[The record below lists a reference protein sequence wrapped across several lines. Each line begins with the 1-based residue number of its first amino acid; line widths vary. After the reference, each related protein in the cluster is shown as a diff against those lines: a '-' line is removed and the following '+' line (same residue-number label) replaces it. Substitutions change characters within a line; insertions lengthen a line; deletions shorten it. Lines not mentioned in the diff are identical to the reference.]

1 MAYAAAISRSN
12 PSCFLFLIDQSGSMD
27 EVMNPTNVRP
37 AGAPH
42 QADGKT
48 YTHVADGPTKAQS
61 VADAINR
68 LLQTLTIKCAKSE
81 GIRDYFDVGVV
92 GYGGEETESHIAPA
106 MAGVLAGRDLAPIS
120 EIANNPARI
129 DERVKKV
136 ADGAGGLVEQKIK
149 LPIWFDAVAKGGTPM
164 CAALRR
170 ARSILEP
177 WVLEHPDSFPP
188 IIINIT
194 DGESTDG
201 DPSTEAFSLR
211 SLSTR
216 DGNALFFNVHI
227 SSRAGSPIELP
238 SDASALPDDYAKT
251 LFHASSVLAP
261 AMISQARLEGMPVTD
276 QSRGF
281 VYNAAIENVI
291 QFLVIGTRPS
301 NLR

>member
-1 MAYAAAISRSN
+1 
-12 PSCFLFLIDQSGSMD
+12 
-27 EVMNPTNVRP
+27 
-37 AGAPH
+37 
-42 QADGKT
+42 
-48 YTHVADGPTKAQS
+48 
-61 VADAINR
+61 
-68 LLQTLTIKCAKSE
+68 
-81 GIRDYFDVGVV
+81 
-92 GYGGEETESHIAPA
+92 
-106 MAGVLAGRDLAPIS
+106 
-120 EIANNPARI
+120 
-129 DERVKKV
+129 
-136 ADGAGGLVEQKIK
+136 
-149 LPIWFDAVAKGGTPM
+149 M

>member
-12 PSCFLFLIDQSGSMD
+12 PSCFLFLIDQSGSMN

-106 MAGVLAGRDLAPIS
+106 MAGLLAGRDLVPIS

-129 DERVKKV
+129 DERVKK
-136 ADGAGGLVEQKIK
+136 ASDGAGGLVEQKFK

-164 CAALRR
+164 CGALRR

-188 IIINIT
+188 IVINIT

-201 DPSTEAFSLR
+201 DPTSDAFSL
-211 SLSTR
+211 S
-216 DGNALFFNVHI
+216 GPCFNLGFDVI
-227 SSRAGSPIELP
+227 EAPSPKRA
-238 SDASALPDDYAKT
+238 
-251 LFHASSVLAP
+251 
-261 AMISQARLEGMPVTD
+261 
-276 QSRGF
+276 
-281 VYNAAIENVI
+281 
-291 QFLVIGTRPS
+291 
-301 NLR
+301 

>member
-12 PSCFLFLIDQSGSMD
+12 PSCFLFLIDQSGSMN

-106 MAGVLAGRDLAPIS
+106 MAGLLAGRDLVPIS

-129 DERVKKV
+129 DERVKK
-136 ADGAGGLVEQKIK
+136 ASDGAGGLVEQKFK

-164 CAALRR
+164 CGALRR

-188 IIINIT
+188 IVINIT

-201 DPSTEAFSLR
+201 DPTSDAFSLR

-216 DGNALFFNVHI
+216 DGSVMLLNAHMSAKSNR
-227 SSRAGSPIELP
+227 SIEFP
-238 SDASALPDDYAKT
+238 SDGSALPDDYSKT
-251 LFHASSVLAP
+251 LFHASSVLTP
-261 AMISQARLEGMPVTD
+261 AMISQARLEGIPVTD

-291 QFLVIGTRPS
+291 QFLDIGTRPS